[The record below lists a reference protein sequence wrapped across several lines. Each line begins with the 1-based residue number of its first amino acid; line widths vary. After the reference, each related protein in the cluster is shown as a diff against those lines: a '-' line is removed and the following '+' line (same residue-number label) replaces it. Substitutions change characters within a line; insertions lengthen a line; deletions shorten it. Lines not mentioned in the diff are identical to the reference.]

1 MCSGLA
7 WKTPWAC
14 PEYVFFFFSW
24 QLIHYKVLMNFKD
37 IMKEERVLKECSRL
51 LFALE
56 ALGRDF
62 LCRGA
67 GWKASI

>member
-1 MCSGLA
+1 MALHGGLCGLA
-7 WKTPWAC
+7 LNM
-14 PEYVFFFFSW
+14 FFFFSW

-37 IMKEERVLKECSRL
+37 VMKEERVLKECSRL

-56 ALGRDF
+56 ALGCDF